1 MRIPGA
7 ATLILLG
14 LLILWLATTGKL
26 DRLWKALGT
35 DTPAATVPGV
45 AAASATTAVN
55 TVQVLDA
62 ASYHYGTMLDT
73 LTPGLALDH
82 PGGMV

>member
-1 MRIPGA
+1 VRIPGA

-14 LLILWLATTGKL
+14 LVILWLATTGKL
-26 DRLWKALGT
+26 DALWKVLADAQAPVT
-35 DTPAATVPGV
+35 TPGV
-45 AAASATTAVN
+45 AAPSAIPAVQP
-55 TVQVLDA
+55 VQVLDA

-73 LTPGLALDH
+73 LTPGLAVDH